1 MTANGTSAFGALQGL
16 RVLDLTQMLAGPY
29 ATMLLADQGADV
41 IKIEPPGGDGTRRN
55 GPFLP
60 GATPFAEGGFGA
72 YFGSVNRNKRSIVLD
87 LKSDVGKAQLIA
99 MVQQA
104 DVLVENYRA
113 GVMEGLGLSYETL
126 ASHNPRLVYA
136 ALRGFGDPRSGTT
149 PYTHWP
155 AYDPVAQAMGG
166 IMGIT
171 GAEIGGA
178 PTKIGP
184 GVGDLLPAMYLAY
197 AVTAACWNVQRTGQ
211 GQFVD
216 VAMADAVLALCER
229 IVYQYS
235 AAGVNS
241 RPDGNGHPLL
251 CPFGIFPASDGHVSL
266 GVPNDRFWEP
276 LVRLM
281 GRDDLATDPRCA
293 SNETRVR
300 NRSFVDAE
308 VSAWTRLHTQAQLVE
323 LLGGIIPFGPVLY
336 AQDIFNNPHFQA
348 RGMLVA
354 TEQPGA
360 ERPLTIAGT
369 PIHMARTPGG
379 VRRRAPLVNEHAHE
393 ILCEFG
399 LKPSTDL
406 PNNPPNDHPDRRT
419 T

>member
-1 MTANGTSAFGALQGL
+1 MTAPGIPAFGALQGL

-41 IKIEPPGGDGTRRN
+41 IKIEPPGGDATRRN

-60 GATPFAEGGFGA
+60 GAWPFAEGGFGA

-87 LKSDVGKAQLIA
+87 LKSEAGKAQLIA
-99 MVQQA
+99 MVRQA

-126 ASHNPRLVYA
+126 AAHNPRLVYA
-136 ALRGFGDPRSGTT
+136 ALRGFGDPRSGET

-166 IMGIT
+166 IMGVT
-171 GAEIGGA
+171 GPEVGGA

-197 AVTAACWNVQRTGQ
+197 AVAAACWSVQRTGQ

-235 AAGVNS
+235 AAGVDS

-276 LVRLM
+276 LVRIM
-281 GRDDLATDPRCA
+281 GRTDLAADPRCA
-293 SNETRVR
+293 SNEARVR
-300 NRSFVDAE
+300 HRAFVEAE
-308 VSAWTRLHTQAQLVE
+308 VGAWTRRHTQAELVR
-323 LLGGIIPFGPVLY
+323 LLGGRIPFGPVLY
-336 AQDIFNNPHFQA
+336 AQDIFNDPHFQA
-348 RGMLVA
+348 RGMLVP

-369 PIHMARTPGG
+369 PIHMGRTPGG
-379 VRRRAPLVNEHAHE
+379 VHRRAPLVDEHAGE
-393 ILCEFG
+393 ILREFG
-399 LKPSTDL
+399 LRPPAPAL
-406 PNNPPNDHPDRRT
+406 PT
-419 T
+419 TTTP